1 MGGMHIYKSRRQG
14 HKTKKHSNQTYFLS
28 YFKRS
33 DSLILS
39 LGDKITPPKKK
50 CEHTFLISSI
60 YNINQYKIK
69 SN

>member
-39 LGDKITPPKKK
+39 LGDKITPQKKK
-50 CEHTFLISSI
+50 V
-60 YNINQYKIK
+60 
-69 SN
+69 